1 MRRASIVFS
10 LVVAMSAANAAV
22 VEPPAAADPLRSA
35 ECRKALDA
43 LQTHEATAGRAAPG
57 ADGPAADRRPAA
69 PSPALASARRQAA
82 VACLASRADPPPQ
95 PQRLAQ
101 PPVVVAPLTA
111 VRPMQAPSPSSRQ
124 APAPA
129 LGSPAEPPHFVL
141 SCDAAGCWANDGSRL
156 NRVGPNLWGSRGA
169 CALQGT
175 LLQCP

>member
-1 MRRASIVFS
+1 MRRASTVFL
-10 LVVAMSAANAAV
+10 LVAASTAAHAAA
-22 VEPPAAADPLRSA
+22 VEPPAPADPLQSA
-35 ECRKALDA
+35 ECRRALAA
-43 LQTHEATAGRAAPG
+43 LQAEEATAAQTTPAWNG
-57 ADGPAADRRPAA
+57 AAADRHSAA
-69 PSPALASARRQAA
+69 PSPAYASARRQAA

-101 PPVVVAPLTA
+101 PPVMVAPLTA
-111 VRPMQAPSPSSRQ
+111 VRPMQAPLPSSRQ
-124 APAPA
+124 APASA
-129 LGSPAEPPHFVL
+129 LPTPAEPPHFVL

>member
-1 MRRASIVFS
+1 MRRASTVLF
-10 LVVAMSAANAAV
+10 LAAAMSAANAAAL
-22 VEPPAAADPLRSA
+22 ETPAAADPLQSA
-35 ECRKALDA
+35 ECRRALDA
-43 LQTHEATAGRAAPG
+43 LQAQEATAARAAPRP
-57 ADGPAADRRPAA
+57 DGSAADRHPAA
-69 PSPALASARRQAA
+69 PNPAYASARRQAA

-111 VRPMQAPSPSSRQ
+111 VRPMQAPLPSSRQ
-124 APAPA
+124 SPVPA
-129 LGSPAEPPHFVL
+129 LPPPAEPPHFVL